1 MMELISNTPHDA
13 LFKQFLM
20 HPDTARDFLDI
31 HLPAEIRGICDLDTL
46 RLESSHFVEESLKEQ
61 YSDVLYSVK
70 MQGTS
75 GYIHVLIEHQS
86 TADKKMAFRMMRY
99 AIAAMYRL
107 LKDENGPLPLV
118 VPLLFYQ
125 GKTSPYPL
133 SMNWLDMFALPELA
147 RRIYSEPFPLVD
159 ITVIPDD
166 DIMQHRRIA
175 LLELL
180 QKHIRQRDLM
190 ILLERLVTLISAEYT
205 TESQLNALLNY
216 MVQRG
221 HTDQPTVFYRELANR
236 LPQEESM
243 MTLAEWFEEQGMQ
256 KGKQEGKQEGMLEGK
271 REGKREG
278 KNEERRNIARRML
291 ESGMTREAVAQITT
305 LTDDEIEQII
315 RWR

>member
-13 LFKQFLM
+13 FFKQFLM

-46 RLESSHFVEESLKEQ
+46 RLESSHSVEESLKEQ

-99 AIAAMYRL
+99 AIAAMHRL

-125 GKTSPYPL
+125 EKTSPYPL
-133 SMNWLDMFALPELA
+133 SMSWLDMFALPELA

-175 LLELL
+175 LLE
-180 QKHIRQRDLM
+180 
-190 ILLERLVTLISAEYT
+190 RLVTLISAEYT
-205 TESQLNALLNY
+205 TESQLNSLLSY

-221 HTDQPTVFYRELANR
+221 HTDQPQVFYRELANR

-256 KGKQEGKQEGMLEGK
+256 KGVREGMLEGK
-271 REGKREG
+271 REGLQEG
-278 KNEERRNIARRML
+278 KTEERRNIARRML
-291 ESGMTREAVAQITT
+291 ESGMTR
-305 LTDDEIEQII
+305 
-315 RWR
+315 

>member
-13 LFKQFLM
+13 LFKQFLI

-75 GYIHVLIEHQS
+75 GYIHILIEHQS

-133 SMNWLDMFALPELA
+133 SMNWLDMFALPKLA

-159 ITVIPDD
+159 ITIIPDD

-243 MTLAEWFEEQGMQ
+243 MTLVEWFEEQGMQ

>member
-1 MMELISNTPHDA
+1 MELISNTPHDA
-13 LFKQFLM
+13 FFKQFLM

-46 RLESSHFVEESLKEQ
+46 RLESSHSVEESLKEQ

-99 AIAAMYRL
+99 AIAAMHRR

-133 SMNWLDMFALPELA
+133 SMSWLDMFALPELA

-175 LLELL
+175 LLE
-180 QKHIRQRDLM
+180 
-190 ILLERLVTLISAEYT
+190 RLVTLISAEYT
-205 TESQLNALLNY
+205 TESQLNSLLSY

-221 HTDQPTVFYRELANR
+221 HTDQPQVFYRELANR

-243 MTLAEWFEEQGMQ
+243 MTLAEWFAEQGMQ
-256 KGKQEGKQEGMLEGK
+256 KGVREGMLEGK
-271 REGKREG
+271 REGLQEG
-278 KNEERRNIARRML
+278 KTEERRNIARRML

>member
-13 LFKQFLM
+13 FFKQFLM

-46 RLESSHFVEESLKEQ
+46 RLESSYSVEESLKEQ

-99 AIAAMYRL
+99 AIAAMHRL

-125 GKTSPYPL
+125 EKTSPYPL
-133 SMNWLDMFALPELA
+133 SMSWLDMFALPELA

-175 LLELL
+175 LLE
-180 QKHIRQRDLM
+180 
-190 ILLERLVTLISAEYT
+190 RLVTLISAEYT
-205 TESQLNALLNY
+205 TESQLNSLLSY

-221 HTDQPTVFYRELANR
+221 HTDQPQVFYRELANR

-256 KGKQEGKQEGMLEGK
+256 KGVREGMLEGK
-271 REGKREG
+271 REGLQEG
-278 KNEERRNIARRML
+278 KTEERRNIARRML

>member
-1 MMELISNTPHDA
+1 MELISNTPHDA
-13 LFKQFLM
+13 FFKQFLM

-46 RLESSHFVEESLKEQ
+46 RLESSHSVEESLKEQ

-99 AIAAMYRL
+99 AIAAMHRL

-125 GKTSPYPL
+125 EKTSPYPL
-133 SMNWLDMFALPELA
+133 SMSWLDMFALPELA

-175 LLELL
+175 LLE
-180 QKHIRQRDLM
+180 
-190 ILLERLVTLISAEYT
+190 RLVTLISAEYT
-205 TESQLNALLNY
+205 TESQLNSLLSY

-221 HTDQPTVFYRELANR
+221 HTDQPQVFYRELVNR

-256 KGKQEGKQEGMLEGK
+256 KGVREGMLEGK
-271 REGKREG
+271 REGLQEG
-278 KNEERRNIARRML
+278 KTEERRNIARRML

>member
-1 MMELISNTPHDA
+1 MELISNTPHDA
-13 LFKQFLM
+13 FFKQFLI
-20 HPDTARDFLDI
+20 HPDTTRDFLDI

-46 RLESSHFVEESLKEQ
+46 RLESSHSVEESLKEQ

-99 AIAAMYRL
+99 AIAAMHRL

-125 GKTSPYPL
+125 EKTSPYPL
-133 SMNWLDMFALPELA
+133 SMSWLDMFALPELA

-175 LLELL
+175 LLE
-180 QKHIRQRDLM
+180 
-190 ILLERLVTLISAEYT
+190 RLVTLISAEYT
-205 TESQLNALLNY
+205 TESQLNSLLSY

-221 HTDQPTVFYRELANR
+221 HTDQPQVFYRELANR

-256 KGKQEGKQEGMLEGK
+256 KGGREGMLEGK
-271 REGKREG
+271 REGLQEG
-278 KNEERRNIARRML
+278 KTEERRNIARRML

>member
-75 GYIHVLIEHQS
+75 GYIHILIEHQS

-205 TESQLNALLNY
+205 TESQVNALLNY

-243 MTLAEWFEEQGMQ
+243 MTLAEWFKEQGMQ
-256 KGKQEGKQEGMLEGK
+256 KGKQEGKQEGML
-271 REGKREG
+271 EGKREG

>member
-1 MMELISNTPHDA
+1 MELISNTPHDA

-99 AIAAMYRL
+99 AIVAMHRL

-205 TESQLNALLNY
+205 TESQLNSLLSY

-221 HTDQPTVFYRELANR
+221 HTDQPQVFYRELANR

-256 KGKQEGKQEGMLEGK
+256 KGVQEGMQKGVLKGK
-271 REGKREG
+271 REGLQEG
-278 KNEERRNIARRML
+278 KTEERRNIARRML

>member
-1 MMELISNTPHDA
+1 MELISNTPHDA
-13 LFKQFLM
+13 FFKQFLM

-46 RLESSHFVEESLKEQ
+46 RLESSHSVEESLKEQ

-99 AIAAMYRL
+99 AIAAMHRL

-133 SMNWLDMFALPELA
+133 SMSWLDMFALPELA

-166 DIMQHRRIA
+166 DIMQHRQIA
-175 LLELL
+175 
-180 QKHIRQRDLM
+180 
-190 ILLERLVTLISAEYT
+190 LLERLVTLISAEYT
-205 TESQLNALLNY
+205 TESQLNSLLSY

-221 HTDQPTVFYRELANR
+221 HTDQPQVFYRELANR

-256 KGKQEGKQEGMLEGK
+256 KGVREGMLEGK
-271 REGKREG
+271 REGLQEG
-278 KNEERRNIARRML
+278 KTEERRNIARRML

>member
-1 MMELISNTPHDA
+1 MELISNTPHDA
-13 LFKQFLM
+13 FFKQFLM

-46 RLESSHFVEESLKEQ
+46 RLESSHSVEESLKEQ

-99 AIAAMYRL
+99 AIAAMHRL

-133 SMNWLDMFALPELA
+133 SMSWLDMFALPELA

-175 LLELL
+175 LLE
-180 QKHIRQRDLM
+180 
-190 ILLERLVTLISAEYT
+190 RLVTLISAEYT
-205 TESQLNALLNY
+205 TESQLNSLLSY

-221 HTDQPTVFYRELANR
+221 HTDQPQVFYRELANR

-256 KGKQEGKQEGMLEGK
+256 KGVREGMLEGK
-271 REGKREG
+271 REGLQEG
-278 KNEERRNIARRML
+278 KTEERRNIARRML
-291 ESGMTREAVAQITT
+291 ESGMTCEAVAQITT

>member
-13 LFKQFLM
+13 FFKQFLM
-20 HPDTARDFLDI
+20 HPDTTRDFLDI

-46 RLESSHFVEESLKEQ
+46 RLESSHSVEESLKEQ

-99 AIAAMYRL
+99 AIAAMHRL

-133 SMNWLDMFALPELA
+133 SMSWLDMFALPELA

-175 LLELL
+175 LLE
-180 QKHIRQRDLM
+180 
-190 ILLERLVTLISAEYT
+190 RLVTLISAEYT
-205 TESQLNALLNY
+205 TESQLNSLLSY

-221 HTDQPTVFYRELANR
+221 HTDQPQVFYRELANR

-243 MTLAEWFEEQGMQ
+243 MTLAEWFAEQGMQ
-256 KGKQEGKQEGMLEGK
+256 KGVREGMLEGK
-271 REGKREG
+271 REGLQEG
-278 KNEERRNIARRML
+278 KTEERRNIARRML

>member
-1 MMELISNTPHDA
+1 MELISNTPHDA
-13 LFKQFLM
+13 FFKQFLM
-20 HPDTARDFLDI
+20 HPDTTRDFLDI

-46 RLESSHFVEESLKEQ
+46 RLESSHSVEESLKEQ

-99 AIAAMYRL
+99 AIAAMHRL

-133 SMNWLDMFALPELA
+133 SMSWLDMFALPELA

-175 LLELL
+175 LLE
-180 QKHIRQRDLM
+180 
-190 ILLERLVTLISAEYT
+190 RLVTLISAEYT
-205 TESQLNALLNY
+205 TESQLNSLLSY

-221 HTDQPTVFYRELANR
+221 HTDQPQVFYRELANR

-243 MTLAEWFEEQGMQ
+243 MTLAEWFAEQGMQ
-256 KGKQEGKQEGMLEGK
+256 KGVREGMLEGK
-271 REGKREG
+271 REGLQEG
-278 KNEERRNIARRML
+278 KTEERRNIARRML
-291 ESGMTREAVAQITT
+291 EGGMTREAVAQITT

>member
-13 LFKQFLM
+13 FFKQFLM

-46 RLESSHFVEESLKEQ
+46 RLESSHSVEESLKEQ

-99 AIAAMYRL
+99 AIAAMHRL

-125 GKTSPYPL
+125 EKTSPYPL
-133 SMNWLDMFALPELA
+133 SMSWLDMFALPELA

-175 LLELL
+175 LLE
-180 QKHIRQRDLM
+180 
-190 ILLERLVTLISAEYT
+190 RLVTLISAEYT
-205 TESQLNALLNY
+205 TESQLNSLLSY

-221 HTDQPTVFYRELANR
+221 HTDQPQVFYRELANR

-256 KGKQEGKQEGMLEGK
+256 KGVREGMLEGK
-271 REGKREG
+271 REGLQEG
-278 KNEERRNIARRML
+278 KTEERRNIARRML

-315 RWR
+315 CWR

>member
-1 MMELISNTPHDA
+1 MELISNTPHDA
-13 LFKQFLM
+13 FFKQFLM

-46 RLESSHFVEESLKEQ
+46 RLESSHSVEESLKEQ

-99 AIAAMYRL
+99 AIAAMNRL

-125 GKTSPYPL
+125 EKTSPYPL
-133 SMNWLDMFALPELA
+133 SMSWLDMFALPELA

-175 LLELL
+175 LLE
-180 QKHIRQRDLM
+180 
-190 ILLERLVTLISAEYT
+190 RLVTLISAEYT
-205 TESQLNALLNY
+205 TESQLNSLLSY

-221 HTDQPTVFYRELANR
+221 HTDQPQVFYRELANR

-256 KGKQEGKQEGMLEGK
+256 KGVREGMLEGK
-271 REGKREG
+271 REGLQEG
-278 KNEERRNIARRML
+278 KTEERRNIARRML

>member
-1 MMELISNTPHDA
+1 MMELISNTLHDA
-13 LFKQFLM
+13 FFKQFLM

-46 RLESSHFVEESLKEQ
+46 RLESSHSVEESLKEQ

-99 AIAAMYRL
+99 AIAAMHRL

-133 SMNWLDMFALPELA
+133 SMSWLDMFALPELA

-175 LLELL
+175 LLE
-180 QKHIRQRDLM
+180 
-190 ILLERLVTLISAEYT
+190 RLVTLISAEYT
-205 TESQLNALLNY
+205 TESQLNSLLSY

-221 HTDQPTVFYRELANR
+221 HTDQPQVFYRELANR

-256 KGKQEGKQEGMLEGK
+256 KGVREGMLEGK
-271 REGKREG
+271 REGLQEG
-278 KNEERRNIARRML
+278 KTEERRNIARRML

>member
-1 MMELISNTPHDA
+1 MELISNTPHDA

-75 GYIHVLIEHQS
+75 GYIHILIEHQS

-291 ESGMTREAVAQITT
+291 ESGMSREAVAQITT

>member
-1 MMELISNTPHDA
+1 
-13 LFKQFLM
+13 
-20 HPDTARDFLDI
+20 
-31 HLPAEIRGICDLDTL
+31 
-46 RLESSHFVEESLKEQ
+46 
-61 YSDVLYSVK
+61 
-70 MQGTS
+70 
-75 GYIHVLIEHQS
+75 
-86 TADKKMAFRMMRY
+86 MAFRMMRY
-99 AIAAMYRL
+99 AIAAMHRL

-133 SMNWLDMFALPELA
+133 SMSWLDMFALPELA

-175 LLELL
+175 LLE
-180 QKHIRQRDLM
+180 
-190 ILLERLVTLISAEYT
+190 RLVTLISAEYT
-205 TESQLNALLNY
+205 TESQLNSLLSY

-221 HTDQPTVFYRELANR
+221 HTDQPQVFYRELANR

-243 MTLAEWFEEQGMQ
+243 MTLAEWFAEQGMQ
-256 KGKQEGKQEGMLEGK
+256 KGVREGMLEGK
-271 REGKREG
+271 REGLQEG
-278 KNEERRNIARRML
+278 KTEERRNIARRML

>member
-1 MMELISNTPHDA
+1 MELISNTPHDA
-13 LFKQFLM
+13 FFKQFLM

-46 RLESSHFVEESLKEQ
+46 RLESSHSVEESLKEQ

-99 AIAAMYRL
+99 AIAAMHRL

-133 SMNWLDMFALPELA
+133 SMSWLDMFALPELA

-175 LLELL
+175 LLE
-180 QKHIRQRDLM
+180 
-190 ILLERLVTLISAEYT
+190 RLVTLISAEYT
-205 TESQLNALLNY
+205 TESQLNSLLSY

-221 HTDQPTVFYRELANR
+221 HTDQPQVFYRELANR

-256 KGKQEGKQEGMLEGK
+256 KGGGGRACWKV
-271 REGKREG
+271 
-278 KNEERRNIARRML
+278 NEKDFRKAKLRSDVI
-291 ESGMTREAVAQITT
+291 SPAVC
-305 LTDDEIEQII
+305 
-315 RWR
+315 WRAE

>member
-1 MMELISNTPHDA
+1 MELISNTLHDA
-13 LFKQFLM
+13 FFKQFLM

-46 RLESSHFVEESLKEQ
+46 RLESSHSVEESLKEQ

-99 AIAAMYRL
+99 AIAAMHRL

-133 SMNWLDMFALPELA
+133 SMSWLDMFALPELA

-175 LLELL
+175 LLE
-180 QKHIRQRDLM
+180 
-190 ILLERLVTLISAEYT
+190 RLVTLISAEYT
-205 TESQLNALLNY
+205 TESQLNSLLSY

-221 HTDQPTVFYRELANR
+221 HTDQPQVFYRELANR

-256 KGKQEGKQEGMLEGK
+256 KGVREGMLEGK
-271 REGKREG
+271 REGLQEG
-278 KNEERRNIARRML
+278 KTEERRNIARRML

>member
-13 LFKQFLM
+13 FFKQFLI
-20 HPDTARDFLDI
+20 HPDTTRDFLDI

-46 RLESSHFVEESLKEQ
+46 RLESSHSVEESLKEQ

-99 AIAAMYRL
+99 AIAAMHRL

-133 SMNWLDMFALPELA
+133 SMSWLDMFALPELA

-175 LLELL
+175 LLE
-180 QKHIRQRDLM
+180 
-190 ILLERLVTLISAEYT
+190 RLVTLISAEYT
-205 TESQLNALLNY
+205 TESQLNSLLSY

-221 HTDQPTVFYRELANR
+221 HTDQPQVFYRELANR

-256 KGKQEGKQEGMLEGK
+256 KGGREGMLEGK
-271 REGKREG
+271 REGLQEG
-278 KNEERRNIARRML
+278 KTEERRNIARRML

>member
-1 MMELISNTPHDA
+1 MELISNTPHDA
-13 LFKQFLM
+13 FFKQFLM
-20 HPDTARDFLDI
+20 HPDTTRDFLDI

-46 RLESSHFVEESLKEQ
+46 RLESSHSVEESLKEQ

-99 AIAAMYRL
+99 AIAAMHRL

-133 SMNWLDMFALPELA
+133 SMSWLDMFALPELA

-175 LLELL
+175 LLE
-180 QKHIRQRDLM
+180 
-190 ILLERLVTLISAEYT
+190 RLVTLISAEYT
-205 TESQLNALLNY
+205 TESQLNSLLSY

-221 HTDQPTVFYRELANR
+221 HTDQPQVFYRELANR

-256 KGKQEGKQEGMLEGK
+256 KGVREGMLEGK
-271 REGKREG
+271 REGLQEG
-278 KNEERRNIARRML
+278 KTEERRNIARRML

>member
-13 LFKQFLM
+13 FFKQFLM

-46 RLESSHFVEESLKEQ
+46 RLESSHSVEESLKEQ

-99 AIAAMYRL
+99 AIAAMHRL

-133 SMNWLDMFALPELA
+133 SMSWLDMFALPELA

-175 LLELL
+175 LLE
-180 QKHIRQRDLM
+180 
-190 ILLERLVTLISAEYT
+190 RLVTLISAEYT
-205 TESQLNALLNY
+205 TESQLNSLLSY

-221 HTDQPTVFYRELANR
+221 HTDQPQVFYRELANR

-256 KGKQEGKQEGMLEGK
+256 KGVREGMLEGK
-271 REGKREG
+271 REGLQEG
-278 KNEERRNIARRML
+278 KTEERRNIARRML

>member
-13 LFKQFLM
+13 FFKQFLM
-20 HPDTARDFLDI
+20 HPDTTRDFLDI

-46 RLESSHFVEESLKEQ
+46 RLESSHSVEESLKEQ

-99 AIAAMYRL
+99 AIAAMHRL

-133 SMNWLDMFALPELA
+133 SMSWLDMFALPELA

-175 LLELL
+175 LLE
-180 QKHIRQRDLM
+180 
-190 ILLERLVTLISAEYT
+190 RLVTLISAEYT
-205 TESQLNALLNY
+205 TESQLNSLLSY

-221 HTDQPTVFYRELANR
+221 HTDQPQVFYRELANR

-256 KGKQEGKQEGMLEGK
+256 KGVREGMLEGK
-271 REGKREG
+271 REGLQEG
-278 KNEERRNIARRML
+278 KTEERRNIARRML

-305 LTDDEIEQII
+305 LTDD
-315 RWR
+315 

>member
-13 LFKQFLM
+13 FFKQFLM
-20 HPDTARDFLDI
+20 HPDTTRDFLDI

-46 RLESSHFVEESLKEQ
+46 RLESSHSVEESLKEQ

-99 AIAAMYRL
+99 AIAAMHRL

-133 SMNWLDMFALPELA
+133 SMSWLDMFALPELA

-175 LLELL
+175 LLE
-180 QKHIRQRDLM
+180 
-190 ILLERLVTLISAEYT
+190 RLVTLISAEYT
-205 TESQLNALLNY
+205 TESQLNSLLSY

-221 HTDQPTVFYRELANR
+221 HTDQPQVFYRELANR

-243 MTLAEWFEEQGMQ
+243 MTLAEWFAEQGMQ
-256 KGKQEGKQEGMLEGK
+256 KGMREGMLEGK
-271 REGKREG
+271 REGLQEG
-278 KNEERRNIARRML
+278 KTEERRNIARRML

>member
-1 MMELISNTPHDA
+1 MELISNTPHDA
-13 LFKQFLM
+13 FFKQFLM

-99 AIAAMYRL
+99 AIAAMHRL

-125 GKTSPYPL
+125 EKTSPYPL
-133 SMNWLDMFALPELA
+133 SMSWLDMFALPELA

-175 LLELL
+175 LLE
-180 QKHIRQRDLM
+180 
-190 ILLERLVTLISAEYT
+190 RLVTLISAEYT
-205 TESQLNALLNY
+205 TESQLNSLLSY

-221 HTDQPTVFYRELANR
+221 HTDQPQVFYRELANR

-256 KGKQEGKQEGMLEGK
+256 KGGREGMLEGK
-271 REGKREG
+271 REGLQEG
-278 KNEERRNIARRML
+278 KTEERRNIARRML

>member
-1 MMELISNTPHDA
+1 MELISNTPHDA
-13 LFKQFLM
+13 FFKQFLM

-46 RLESSHFVEESLKEQ
+46 RLESSHSVEESLKEQ

-99 AIAAMYRL
+99 AIAAMHRL

-125 GKTSPYPL
+125 EKTSPYPL
-133 SMNWLDMFALPELA
+133 SMSWLDMFALPELA

-175 LLELL
+175 LLE
-180 QKHIRQRDLM
+180 
-190 ILLERLVTLISAEYT
+190 RLVTLINAEYT
-205 TESQLNALLNY
+205 TESQLNSLLSY

-221 HTDQPTVFYRELANR
+221 HTDQPQVFYRELANR

-256 KGKQEGKQEGMLEGK
+256 KGGREGMLEGK
-271 REGKREG
+271 REGLQEG
-278 KNEERRNIARRML
+278 KTEERRNIARRML

>member
-1 MMELISNTPHDA
+1 MELISNTPHDA
-13 LFKQFLM
+13 FFKQFLM

-99 AIAAMYRL
+99 AIAAMHRL

-125 GKTSPYPL
+125 EKTSPYPL
-133 SMNWLDMFALPELA
+133 SMSWLDMFALPELA

-175 LLELL
+175 LLE
-180 QKHIRQRDLM
+180 
-190 ILLERLVTLISAEYT
+190 RLVTLISAEYT
-205 TESQLNALLNY
+205 TESQLNSLLSY

-221 HTDQPTVFYRELANR
+221 HTDQPQVFYRELANR

-243 MTLAEWFEEQGMQ
+243 MTLAEWFGEQGMQ
-256 KGKQEGKQEGMLEGK
+256 KGVREGMLEGK
-271 REGKREG
+271 REGLQEG
-278 KNEERRNIARRML
+278 KTEERRNIARRML

>member
-1 MMELISNTPHDA
+1 M
-13 LFKQFLM
+13 
-20 HPDTARDFLDI
+20 DF
-31 HLPAEIRGICDLDTL
+31 H
-46 RLESSHFVEESLKEQ
+46 
-61 YSDVLYSVK
+61 
-70 MQGTS
+70 
-75 GYIHVLIEHQS
+75 
-86 TADKKMAFRMMRY
+86 
-99 AIAAMYRL
+99 
-107 LKDENGPLPLV
+107 
-118 VPLLFYQ
+118 
-125 GKTSPYPL
+125 
-133 SMNWLDMFALPELA
+133 PELA

-205 TESQLNALLNY
+205 TESQLNSLLSY

-221 HTDQPTVFYRELANR
+221 HTDQPQVFYRELANR

-256 KGKQEGKQEGMLEGK
+256 KGVQEGMLEGK
-271 REGKREG
+271 REGLQEG
-278 KNEERRNIARRML
+278 KTEERRNIARRML

>member
-13 LFKQFLM
+13 FFKQFLM

-31 HLPAEIRGICDLDTL
+31 HLPTEIRGICDLDTL
-46 RLESSHFVEESLKEQ
+46 RLESSHSVEESLKEQ

-99 AIAAMYRL
+99 AIAAMHRL

-125 GKTSPYPL
+125 EKTSPYPL
-133 SMNWLDMFALPELA
+133 SMSWLDMFALPELA

-175 LLELL
+175 LLE
-180 QKHIRQRDLM
+180 
-190 ILLERLVTLISAEYT
+190 RLVTLISAEYT
-205 TESQLNALLNY
+205 TESQLNSLLSY

-221 HTDQPTVFYRELANR
+221 HTDQPQVFYRELANR

-256 KGKQEGKQEGMLEGK
+256 KGVREGMLEGK
-271 REGKREG
+271 REGLQEG
-278 KNEERRNIARRML
+278 KTEERRNIARRML

>member
-13 LFKQFLM
+13 FFKQFLM
-20 HPDTARDFLDI
+20 HPDTTRDFLDI

-46 RLESSHFVEESLKEQ
+46 RLESSHSVEESLKEQ

-99 AIAAMYRL
+99 AIAAMHRL

-133 SMNWLDMFALPELA
+133 SMSWLDMFALPELA

-175 LLELL
+175 LLE
-180 QKHIRQRDLM
+180 
-190 ILLERLVTLISAEYT
+190 RLVTLISAEYT
-205 TESQLNALLNY
+205 TESQLNSLLSY

-221 HTDQPTVFYRELANR
+221 HTDQPQVFYRELANR

-256 KGKQEGKQEGMLEGK
+256 KGVREGMLEGK
-271 REGKREG
+271 REGLQEG
-278 KNEERRNIARRML
+278 KTEERRNIARRML

>member
-1 MMELISNTPHDA
+1 MELISNTPHDA
-13 LFKQFLM
+13 FFKQFLM

-46 RLESSHFVEESLKEQ
+46 RLESSHSVEESLKEQ

-99 AIAAMYRL
+99 AIAAMHRL

-125 GKTSPYPL
+125 EKTSPYPL
-133 SMNWLDMFALPELA
+133 SMSWLDMFALPELA

-175 LLELL
+175 LLE
-180 QKHIRQRDLM
+180 
-190 ILLERLVTLISAEYT
+190 RLVTLISAEYT
-205 TESQLNALLNY
+205 TESQLNSLLSY

-221 HTDQPTVFYRELANR
+221 HTDQPQVFYRELANR

-256 KGKQEGKQEGMLEGK
+256 KGVREGMLEGK
-271 REGKREG
+271 REGLQEG
-278 KNEERRNIARRML
+278 KTEERRNIARRML
-291 ESGMTREAVAQITT
+291 ESGITREAVAQITT

>member
-1 MMELISNTPHDA
+1 MELISNTPHDA

-99 AIAAMYRL
+99 AIAAMHRL

-205 TESQLNALLNY
+205 TESQLNSLLSY

-221 HTDQPTVFYRELANR
+221 HTDQPQVFYRELANR

-256 KGKQEGKQEGMLEGK
+256 KGVQEGMQKGVLKGK
-271 REGKREG
+271 REGLQEG
-278 KNEERRNIARRML
+278 KTEERRNIARRML

>member
-1 MMELISNTPHDA
+1 MELISNTPHDA
-13 LFKQFLM
+13 FFKQFLM

-31 HLPAEIRGICDLDTL
+31 HLPTEIRGICDLDTL
-46 RLESSHFVEESLKEQ
+46 RLESSHSVEESLKEQ

-99 AIAAMYRL
+99 AIAAMHRL

-125 GKTSPYPL
+125 EKTSPYPL
-133 SMNWLDMFALPELA
+133 SMSWLDMFALPELA

-175 LLELL
+175 LLE
-180 QKHIRQRDLM
+180 
-190 ILLERLVTLISAEYT
+190 RLVTLISAEYT
-205 TESQLNALLNY
+205 TESQLNSLLSY

-221 HTDQPTVFYRELANR
+221 HTDQPQVFYRELANR

-256 KGKQEGKQEGMLEGK
+256 KGVREGMLEGK
-271 REGKREG
+271 REGLQEG
-278 KNEERRNIARRML
+278 KTEERRNIARRML

>member
-1 MMELISNTPHDA
+1 MELISNTPHDA
-13 LFKQFLM
+13 FFKQFLM

-46 RLESSHFVEESLKEQ
+46 RLESSHSVEESLKEQ

-99 AIAAMYRL
+99 AIAAMHRL

-125 GKTSPYPL
+125 EKTSPYPL
-133 SMNWLDMFALPELA
+133 SMSWLDMFALPELA
-147 RRIYSEPFPLVD
+147 RRIYSEPFPLED

-175 LLELL
+175 LLE
-180 QKHIRQRDLM
+180 
-190 ILLERLVTLISAEYT
+190 RLVTLISAEYT
-205 TESQLNALLNY
+205 TESQLNSLLSY

-221 HTDQPTVFYRELANR
+221 HTDQPQVFYRELANR

-256 KGKQEGKQEGMLEGK
+256 KGVREGMLEGK
-271 REGKREG
+271 REGLQEG
-278 KNEERRNIARRML
+278 KTEERRNIARRML

>member
-1 MMELISNTPHDA
+1 MELISNTPHDA
-13 LFKQFLM
+13 FFKQFLM

-46 RLESSHFVEESLKEQ
+46 RLESSHSVEESLKEQ

-99 AIAAMYRL
+99 AIAAMHRL

-125 GKTSPYPL
+125 EKTSPYPL
-133 SMNWLDMFALPELA
+133 SMSWLDMFALPELA

-175 LLELL
+175 LLE
-180 QKHIRQRDLM
+180 
-190 ILLERLVTLISAEYT
+190 RLVTLISAEYT
-205 TESQLNALLNY
+205 TESQLNSLLSY

-221 HTDQPTVFYRELANR
+221 HTDQPQVFYRELANR

-256 KGKQEGKQEGMLEGK
+256 KGVREGMLEGK
-271 REGKREG
+271 REGLQEG
-278 KNEERRNIARRML
+278 KTEERRNIARRML

-315 RWR
+315 RWC

>member
-1 MMELISNTPHDA
+1 MELISNTPHDA
-13 LFKQFLM
+13 FFKQFLI
-20 HPDTARDFLDI
+20 HPDTTRDFLDI

-46 RLESSHFVEESLKEQ
+46 RLESSHSVEESLKEQ

-99 AIAAMYRL
+99 AIAAMHRL

-133 SMNWLDMFALPELA
+133 SMSWLDMFALPELA

-175 LLELL
+175 LLE
-180 QKHIRQRDLM
+180 
-190 ILLERLVTLISAEYT
+190 RLVTLISAEYT
-205 TESQLNALLNY
+205 TESQLNSLLSY

-221 HTDQPTVFYRELANR
+221 HTDQPQVFYRELANR

-243 MTLAEWFEEQGMQ
+243 MTLAEWFAEQGMQ
-256 KGKQEGKQEGMLEGK
+256 KGVREGMLEGK
-271 REGKREG
+271 REGLQEG
-278 KNEERRNIARRML
+278 KTEERRNIARRML

>member
-13 LFKQFLM
+13 FFKQFLM

-99 AIAAMYRL
+99 AIAAMHRL

-125 GKTSPYPL
+125 EKTSPYPL
-133 SMNWLDMFALPELA
+133 SMSWLDMFALPELA

-175 LLELL
+175 LLE
-180 QKHIRQRDLM
+180 
-190 ILLERLVTLISAEYT
+190 RLVTLISAEYT
-205 TESQLNALLNY
+205 TESQLNSLLSY

-221 HTDQPTVFYRELANR
+221 HTDQPQVFYRELANR

-256 KGKQEGKQEGMLEGK
+256 KGVREGMLEGK
-271 REGKREG
+271 REGLQEG
-278 KNEERRNIARRML
+278 KTEERRNIARRML